1 MLDVLLVVSV
11 LLLLMTMV
19 MLIMVLQSLGGKLET
34 TEDELDYWRQK
45 ALTNNYEA
53 LNHRYSQS
61 QWQD

>member
-1 MLDVLLVVSV
+1 
-11 LLLLMTMV
+11 MTMV